1 MRASSSGPQLSKPF
15 VFDVATRPRVYPI
28 SAGSEDEMWE
38 WVRAIQEV
46 LSKLPPPTD
55 DGAVGADYG
64 NDDD

>member
-1 MRASSSGPQLSKPF
+1 
-15 VFDVATRPRVYPI
+15 
-28 SAGSEDEMWE
+28 
-38 WVRAIQEV
+38 VRAIQEV